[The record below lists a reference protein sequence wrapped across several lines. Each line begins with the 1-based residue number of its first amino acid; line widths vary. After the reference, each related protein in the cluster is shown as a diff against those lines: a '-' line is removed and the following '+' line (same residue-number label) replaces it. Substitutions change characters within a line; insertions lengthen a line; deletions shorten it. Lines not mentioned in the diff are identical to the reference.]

1 MLGVVIG
8 IVAIVLGA
16 AVMLRRT
23 GAPAGGHR
31 LLRVFSSRIMGIILI
46 AVGAFMLLSTSFI
59 FVDANQVGHLKRI
72 YAFKE
77 LPAGRIIA
85 LDGEKGPQAQIL
97 GPGFHFIPLVRV
109 LYDFEEWDVI
119 TIPEGY
125 YGQLTALDGQ
135 AMPSGMFMAP
145 AISDENVGEMLNAA
159 TFLTQ
164 GGLRGPQETVLK
176 PGQYR
181 LNRYLFDV
189 RLDENTGATVIPA
202 GHVGVVKSN
211 VSQPGINCV
220 EEEVSASTASRE
232 ALTVPLVPRGCVG
245 IWKEPL
251 FPGAYYL
258 NRQAYEVTLVDT
270 RVQTWE
276 YKGGYT
282 KRIIDLSVDQQG
294 NIQQNERSVQE
305 QIPGDAAIGR
315 SSSRSRAGTFPWN
328 CAPWCRSIRTTH
340 RWWSD
345 PLAVWARS
353 RTAF

>member
-1 MLGVVIG
+1 MLGVIIG
-8 IVAIVLGA
+8 IVAIFIGGA
-16 AVMLRRT
+16 IMMRRT
-23 GAPAGGHR
+23 GSPAGGHR
-31 LLRVFSSRIMGIILI
+31 LLRLVASRFTGIVLI
-46 AVGAFMLLSTSFI
+46 AIGGFMLLSTSFI
-59 FVDANQVGHLKRI
+59 FVDANSVGHLKRI

-77 LPAGRIIA
+77 LPEGRIIA
-85 LDGEKGPQAQIL
+85 LEGEKGPQAQIL

-109 LYDFEEWDVI
+109 LYDFEEWDVV

-125 YGQLTALDGQ
+125 YGQLTALDGS

-159 TFLTQ
+159 TFLTN

-189 RLDENTGATVIPA
+189 RLDENTGATIIPA

-305 QIPGDAAIGR
+305 QIPGDAAD
-315 SSSRSRAGTFPWN
+315 RAVFVKVEGWDIPLS
-328 CAPWCRSIRTTH
+328 CAPWCRSTRTMP
-340 RWWSD
+340 RWSSARS
-345 PLAVWARS
+345 AVSTRS
-353 RTAF
+353 RTAS